1 MQGTRACDAIVTC
14 LKASM
19 PRFGEDVMETMLH
32 FTTDQIRAGLGDVAQ
47 AQVSILDIGTGNGVL
62 PLELASLGHS
72 TVTGARH
79 ETDTVFL
86 QLGPYA

>member
-1 MQGTRACDAIVTC
+1 MLSTKQATGTCDAIVPY

-19 PRFGEDVMETMLH
+19 PRFGEDVMETMLR

-62 PLELASLGHS
+62 PLELAALGFS
-72 TVTGARH
+72 RVTGAGDMGER
-79 ETDTVFL
+79 V
-86 QLGPYA
+86 